1 MRATSIIFKRELAA
15 YLRSP
20 IGYVI
25 ASLLLLVCGI
35 LFQSKA
41 LGEGKQLSAVVLQR
55 FFEFSSGTTVVAAIA
70 LSIRLLAEERQTYT
84 LVLLN
89 TSPIRDI
96 EIVVGKFLASFVFLS
111 GIVLLSLYM
120 PLLI

>member
-1 MRATSIIFKRELAA
+1 MRAISIIFKRELAA

-41 LGEGKQLSAVVLQR
+41 LGEGKQLSAVVLQH
-55 FFEFSSGTTVVAAIA
+55 FFEFSSGTTPCVAFFFSTA
-70 LSIRLLAEERQTYT
+70 S
-84 LVLLN
+84 N
-89 TSPIRDI
+89 TSSNALHGNVSTFAP
-96 EIVVGKFLASFVFLS
+96 
-111 GIVLLSLYM
+111 
-120 PLLI
+120 P